1 MAKLI
6 ITNFNANSLDWQ
18 LTDLDQFYNRDD
30 RLVYFEIWENNNT
43 IVATNS
49 NNLRDS
55 KTEKIEKPWEYKNN
69 LYSLPKNIYKNVG
82 RTWVHG
88 ANLKTNSN
96 ITYTVKCY
104 IFWSVQS
111 LENSDW
117 VATSQV
123 NKSDLIKYFPCYPN
137 FNLGPVEVSLGEFQN
152 IFKNEEIN
160 DYYNDAQEKL
170 STIPQQIQYI
180 NERMAAKAFPK
191 IKDKSTESI
200 LQWFPFPSGAEIH
213 QAKGAFDLEAWYNKK
228 IYGKNLYTIEE
239 VKDLIVNK
247 NTKTEFESVK
257 TIDWGYKENFLYPS
271 ENEQVV
277 TSATTQYKALFPPI
291 LESYQPA
298 FVGANNSS
306 YEIFFRLSNYTNIE
320 DVAHVDVRI
329 SLQSN
334 GASVVDSAVWPDQI
348 IYKVRKKRRDKTSEI
363 KTYGNGLYSV
373 IIYANQNS
381 KDENR
386 LADLI
391 SGHWENNAY
400 YKVQM
405 RLGTAWTGWAT
416 TSEYYT
422 WRETQIQAGHFS
434 EWSTV
439 MLLKAIPQ
447 PTLKF
452 KNNEALTKTEN
463 KIVSEYSTS
472 PAFVVNYSKGDE
484 NSDETVD
491 KYKFLLYS
499 STNELLEESEWIQYR
514 TNSVV
519 SDISVDITHYFKQI
533 LEQGK
538 TYRTIVKIIT
548 KNLYEATAEYRF
560 KVLDVLDTEILTFPE
575 NIELNAT
582 TDEDNGIIKLQLKNN
597 DEKIT
602 FTPYCNL
609 ILTRQKN
616 GETFQET
623 MLTINHLGFSLKPK
637 TEKEIYTDF
646 TVESGVS
653 YKYFLY
659 LENSYGQRGQPLESL
674 GLIVYFEDCFLF
686 YQGKQLR
693 IRYNPQINSYKNTVL
708 ATKQDTLGGKYPVIL
723 QNGASRYAEFPLGGL
738 ISLHSEYD
746 GFSYFFNKDLNS
758 SDNDENKYAR
768 ELYEK
773 TNKPFIKSTEKQNK
787 ENFNLNLTSNNMYLE
802 KEYRKA
808 VEEFL
813 NDGNQKLFRSP
824 SEGNH
829 IIGLINVSLTPNQQ
843 LGRMISSFTSQAYE
857 LADFSIENLIKNKIL
872 TTELSFNSSNNSIK
886 KIKQIVGVFK
896 GNILDNIKKDIP
908 EGEYSFNKLVNFCLE
923 VYPKVQFENM
933 VNYYLS
939 KEDFEN
945 KEEIEAMSEAYKG
958 VDKYQYIKLQIIR
971 NGILEYDGFIPTD
984 TKFYSPDLNLLDN
997 DELMIANGVPV
1008 ILTYTLEEAPI
1019 LKEERVDEAYE
1030 ITGYKQLYG
1039 IFVNENSTFYLKNKP
1054 LFQNGKCPYSYYSS
1068 KNNNIKFLILCQCLY
1083 DLELSENYHFDYSK
1097 IENDRYLDD
1106 IYSIEIEDI
1115 PWMDIQAAE
1124 GTKIKIGNSDTIV
1137 ENNDTIIGP
1146 SGRIIF
1152 ENIENISF
1160 NETETQALINY
1171 AYRISIVKRGK

>member
-6 ITNFNANSLDWQ
+6 ITNFNTNSLDWQ
-18 LTDLDQFYNRDD
+18 LIELDQFYNRDD
-30 RLVYFEIWENNNT
+30 RLVYFEILDNNGK
-43 IVATNS
+43 VVVTNS
-49 NNLRDS
+49 DGFKAS
-55 KTEKIEKPWEYKNN
+55 KSKEPWVYKNN
-69 LYSLPKNIYKNVG
+69 LYSLPNNIYKSVG
-82 RTWVHG
+82 RTWIHG
-88 ANLKTNSN
+88 ANLALNKE
-96 ITYTVKCY
+96 YTVKYY
-104 IFWSVQS
+104 IYWSVQS
-111 LENSDW
+111 LNNSDW
-117 VATSQV
+117 VATSKI
-123 NKSDLIKYFPCYPN
+123 NKADLIKYFPCYPN
-137 FNLGPVEVSLGEFQN
+137 FNLGPVEASNDLKD
-152 IFKNEEIN
+152 IFKDDTIN
-160 DYYNDAQEKL
+160 NFYATVQTKNL
-170 STIPQQIQYI
+170 TVPQQIQYI
-180 NERMAAKAFPK
+180 SEQMVTIAFSE
-191 IKDKSTESI
+191 IKSNSDSI
-200 LQWFPFPSGAEIH
+200 LKWFPFPSGAEIH
-213 QAKGAFDLEAWYNKK
+213 QARGSFK
-228 IYGKNLYTIEE
+228 IEDWCAQKVEDKILYTEDE
-239 VKDLIVNK
+239 VTNLVVNQK
-247 NTKTEFESVK
+247 VQSSAEKIK
-257 TIDWGYKENFLYPS
+257 TIDWGYEENFLQPS

-306 YEIFFRLSNYTNIE
+306 YEIFFKLSNYTNIE

-334 GASVVDSAVWPDQI
+334 GASVVDSTVWPDQI
-348 IYKVRKKRRDKTSEI
+348 IYKVRKKRGNKISEI

-373 IIYANQNS
+373 IIYANQNEGN
-381 KDENR
+381 ENR

-391 SGHWENNAY
+391 TGHWENNTY

-416 TSEYYT
+416 SSDYYA
-422 WRETQIQAGHFS
+422 WRETQIRAGQFS
-434 EWSTV
+434 EWSTP

-452 KNNEALTKTEN
+452 KNNEATNKTNN

-484 NSDETVD
+484 NSDETID

-519 SDISVDITHYFKQI
+519 NDISVDIIHYFKQI

-548 KNLYEATAEYRF
+548 KNLYEANAEYRF
-560 KVLDVLDTEILTFPE
+560 KILDVLDTEILTFPE
-575 NIELNAT
+575 NIIKLNAT
-582 TDEDNGIIKLQLKNN
+582 TDEDNGIIKLQIKNE
-597 DEKIT
+597 DEETT

-616 GETFQET
+616 GETFQEK
-623 MLTINHLGFSLKPK
+623 MLTINHLGFSVKPN

-659 LENSYGQRGQPLESL
+659 LENSYGQRGQPLESSEL
-674 GLIVYFEDCFLF
+674 MVYFEDCFLF

-708 ATKQDTLGGKYPVIL
+708 ASKQDTLGGKYPVIL

-738 ISLHSEYD
+738 ISLNLEEEAQ
-746 GFSYFFNKDLNS
+746 SYFIKQEN
-758 SDNDENKYAR
+758 ENKH
-768 ELYEK
+768 LSPSYERQ
-773 TNKPFIKSTEKQNK
+773 NQIIK
-787 ENFNLNLTSNNMYLE
+787 LE
-802 KEYRKA
+802 KEEVESSKINTNLTGENFLLERLYREE
-808 VEEFL
+808 VERFL

-857 LADFSIENLIKNKIL
+857 LADFSVENLIKNKIL
-872 TTELSFNSSNNSIK
+872 TTELSFNSSNNSIR

-896 GNILDNIKKDIP
+896 DNILDSIKKDIP
-908 EGEYSFNKLVNFCLE
+908 EGEYTFNKLVNFCLE
-923 VYPKVQFENM
+923 IYPKAQFENM
-933 VNYYLS
+933 INYYLS

-945 KEEIEAMSEAYKG
+945 KEEIEAMSNAYKG
-958 VDKYQYIKLQIIR
+958 VDKYQHIELKIIR
-971 NGILEYDGFIPTD
+971 NGIPEYEGFIPTD
-984 TKFYSPDLNLLDN
+984 MKFYSPDLNLSETDS
-997 DELMIANGVPV
+997 LMITNGVPV
-1008 ILTYTLEEAPI
+1008 ILTYTLEETPI

-1039 IFVNENSTFYLKNKP
+1039 IFVNKDSVFYLKDKP
-1054 LFQNGKCPYSYYSS
+1054 LFQDGKCPYSYYSS
-1068 KNNNIKFLILCQCLY
+1068 NNNDIKYLILCQCLY
-1083 DLELSENYHFDYSK
+1083 DLELNENYHFDYSK
-1097 IENDRYLDD
+1097 IKDNKYSDN
-1106 IYSIEIEDI
+1106 IYSIEIKNI

-1124 GTKIKIGNSDTIV
+1124 GTQIKIGDSDNNSDS
-1137 ENNDTIIGP
+1137 IIGP

-1152 ENIENISF
+1152 ENIDNISF
-1160 NETETQALINY
+1160 NDTETQALINY
-1171 AYRISIVKRGK
+1171 AYRISIIKRGK

>member
-6 ITNFNANSLDWQ
+6 VTNFNANSLDWQ
-18 LTDLDQFYNRDD
+18 LIELDQFYNRDD
-30 RLVYFEIWENNNT
+30 RLVYFEIWDANNNT

-49 NNLRDS
+49 EGFKAS
-55 KTEKIEKPWEYKNN
+55 GKKEPWTYKNN
-69 LYSLPKNIYKNVG
+69 LYSLPSNIYKSVG

-88 ANLKTNSN
+88 ANLASN
-96 ITYTVKCY
+96 KTYTVKYY
-104 IFWSVQS
+104 IYWSVQS
-111 LENSDW
+111 LNNSDW
-117 VATSQV
+117 VTTSKI
-123 NKSDLIKYFPCYPN
+123 NKADLIKYFPCYPN
-137 FNLGPVEVSLGEFQN
+137 FNLGPVGASVEEFQK
-152 IFKNEEIN
+152 IFPNE
-160 DYYNDAQEKL
+160 DLKKFYNEATDL
-170 STIPQQIQYI
+170 TSVVPQQIQYI
-180 NERMAAKAFPK
+180 SEQMIDKAFQA
-191 IKDKSTESI
+191 IKNNSSSI
-200 LQWFPFPSGAEIH
+200 LKWFPFPSGAEIH
-213 QAKGAFDLEAWYNKK
+213 QARDSFNLENWCEQKVKNKTLCTEDAVTGLMVNQKVQSGVEK
-228 IYGKNLYTIEE
+228 I
-239 VKDLIVNK
+239 
-247 NTKTEFESVK
+247 K
-257 TIDWGYKENFLYPS
+257 TIDWGYEENFLQPS

-334 GASVVDSAVWPDQI
+334 GASVVDSAVWPDQV
-348 IYKVRKKRRDKTSEI
+348 IYKVRKKRGDKTSEI

-373 IIYANQNS
+373 TIYANKNE

-391 SGHWENNAY
+391 SGHWENNTY

-405 RLGTAWTGWAT
+405 RLGTAWTGWTT
-416 TSEYYT
+416 TSEYYA
-422 WRETQIQAGHFS
+422 WRETQIQTGHFS

-452 KNNEALTKTEN
+452 KNNEALIKTEN

-472 PAFVVNYSKGDE
+472 PAFIVNYSKGDE
-484 NSDETVD
+484 NSDETID

-499 STNELLEESEWIQYR
+499 STNELLEESDWIQYR

-519 SDISVDITHYFKQI
+519 NDISVDITHCFKQI

-548 KNLYEATAEYRF
+548 KNLYEASAEYHF
-560 KVLDVLDTEILTFPE
+560 KILDILDTEILTFPE
-575 NIELNAT
+575 NIVLNAT

-597 DEKIT
+597 EETT

-609 ILTRQKN
+609 ILTRQKK
-616 GETFQET
+616 GETFQEK
-623 MLTINHLGFSLKPK
+623 MLTINHLGFSLKPQ

-659 LENSYGQRGQPLESL
+659 LENSYGQRGQPLESSEL
-674 GLIVYFEDCFLF
+674 MIYFEDCFLF

-708 ATKQDTLGGKYPVIL
+708 ASKQDTLGGKYPVIL

-738 ISLHSEYD
+738 ISLNLEEEAQ
-746 GFSYFFNKDLNS
+746 SYFIPQNFQESEEETSGYERDGNQIKIIES
-758 SDNDENKYAR
+758 
-768 ELYEK
+768 EK
-773 TNKPFIKSTEKQNK
+773 TSKVKINTNLTG
-787 ENFNLNLTSNNMYLE
+787 ENFLLE
-802 KEYRKA
+802 RQYREE
-808 VEEFL
+808 VEHFL

-886 KIKQIVGVFK
+886 KIKQIVGVFE

-923 VYPKVQFENM
+923 IYPKAQFENM

-945 KEEIEAMSEAYKG
+945 KQEIEAMSDAYKIA
-958 VDKYQYIKLQIIR
+958 DKYQHIKLEIIR
-971 NGILEYDGFIPTD
+971 NGTLEYDGFVPTD
-984 TKFYSPDLNLLDN
+984 MKFYSPDLNLSDN
-997 DELMIANGVPV
+997 DSLKIINGVPV
-1008 ILTYTLEEAPI
+1008 ILTYTLEETPI

-1039 IFVNENSTFYLKNKP
+1039 IFANQNSIFYLKNQP
-1054 LFQNGKCPYSYYSS
+1054 LFQDEKCPYSYYSS
-1068 KNNNIKFLILCQCLY
+1068 NNNDIKYLILCQCLY
-1083 DLELSENYHFDYSK
+1083 DLELNENYHFDYSK
-1097 IENDRYLDD
+1097 IENNKYSDN

-1115 PWMDIQAAE
+1115 PWMDLQAAE
-1124 GTKIKIGNSDTIV
+1124 GTKIKIGN
-1137 ENNDTIIGP
+1137 NDSIIGP

-1152 ENIENISF
+1152 ENIDNISF

-1171 AYRISIVKRGK
+1171 AYRISIIKRGK